1 MLAPLLLSLTV
12 ARAGGQ
18 GGAGTDYLKLTE
30 GEWDGKTPW
39 FTGSCKFSADYEERM
54 ISIGVINFYQTQGQ
68 RLMPGVLGFVVVYN
82 VLKLC

>member
-1 MLAPLLLSLTV
+1 MLAPLLLALTI

-39 FTGSCKFSADYEERM
+39 FTGSCKFGTDYNKKFDELLE
-54 ISIGVINFYQTQGQ
+54 QA
-68 RLMPGVLGFVVVYN
+68 
-82 VLKLC
+82 